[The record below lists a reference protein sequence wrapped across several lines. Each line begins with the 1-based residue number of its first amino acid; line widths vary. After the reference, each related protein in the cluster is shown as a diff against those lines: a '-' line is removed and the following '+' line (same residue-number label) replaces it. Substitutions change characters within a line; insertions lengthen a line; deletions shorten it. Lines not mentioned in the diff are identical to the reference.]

1 VDAAFAELQGQRGP
15 GVALH
20 QSDARVRAHHVARV
34 KAHHSACTREG
45 ITGKHADIAVL
56 HLVEVVEQIAVEKGG
71 SGVVVRAN

>member
-1 VDAAFAELQGQRGP
+1 M
-15 GVALH
+15 
-20 QSDARVRAHHVARV
+20 